1 MAKPE
6 WNRYFSLSLLAHLL
20 ILSLGG
26 ALLYAHRSLPETP
39 QESIRVHL
47 AGPDRGRGNAGTPG
61 KGKDSA
67 AQQGN
72 GTAHAGTGEQDRLL
86 EQLMEAPSR
95 VNDRGVVERPERNG
109 ARVSGGEQAGVSP
122 SSGGSGETGGS
133 GNLAGN
139 GQGNGSGGPGAGD
152 GSGASQGGGESLEDR
167 SRDASLESYSKIYP
181 QAARASGEEGT
192 AQVGVE
198 ISAGGEVLS
207 AWLESSTGYDRLD
220 RAALKSARQWTFSPA
235 LDAAGHPV
243 PSRKSVTVVYSL
255 TE

>member
-1 MAKPE
+1 
-6 WNRYFSLSLLAHLL
+6 
-20 ILSLGG
+20 
-26 ALLYAHRSLPETP
+26 
-39 QESIRVHL
+39 
-47 AGPDRGRGNAGTPG
+47 
-61 KGKDSA
+61 
-67 AQQGN
+67 
-72 GTAHAGTGEQDRLL
+72 
-86 EQLMEAPSR
+86 MEAPSR
-95 VNDRGVVERPERNG
+95 VNDRGEVERPERNG
-109 ARVSGGEQAGVSP
+109 AQESGGEQAGVSP

-243 PSRKSVTVVYSL
+243 PSRKSVTVVYFL